1 MIHSKHDLSIL
12 FSAIME
18 VETGGELNPTYAVGS
33 SKEIG
38 PFQITYEYFIDSGV
52 SGTWTE
58 NCLYVDRSIKVMIG
72 YWNRYANQ
80 HTWEEYAR
88 LHNGGPYGM
97 YNPNTKEYWDK
108 VLLLIEKQ
116 LQPELKLEYK

>member
-1 MIHSKHDLSIL
+1 MIHFKEDLTLL

-18 VETGGELNPTYAVGS
+18 LETGSEPNPTYAVGS

-72 YWNRYANQ
+72 YWNRYARQ

-88 LHNGGPYGM
+88 IHNGGPYGM
-97 YNPNTKEYWDK
+97 ADPNTVDYWDK
-108 VLLLIEKQ
+108 VLNLIEKQ
-116 LQPELKLEYK
+116 RQSELKLEYK